1 MLILDI
7 GEKCM
12 SIMFWLL
19 NALLAVGLFHYLI
32 VVINKSQE
40 LLNKK

>member
-12 SIMFWLL
+12 SIMMWLL
-19 NALLAVGLFHYLI
+19 NGILAVGLFHYILF
-32 VVINKSQE
+32 VINKSQE
-40 LLNKK
+40 YLARK